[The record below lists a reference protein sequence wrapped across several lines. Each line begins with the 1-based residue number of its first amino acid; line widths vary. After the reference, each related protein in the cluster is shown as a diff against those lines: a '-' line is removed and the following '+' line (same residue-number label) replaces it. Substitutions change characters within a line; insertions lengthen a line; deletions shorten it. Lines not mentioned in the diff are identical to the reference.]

1 MKHIRHTGLIRRM
14 MTVLCLFLG
23 ALFYLGGCTMAPS
36 YTRPDTPVPAS
47 WPSGPAYKGEA
58 GPPGQ
63 KSVAE
68 IPWKEFFIAP
78 QLQKVI
84 ELALTNNRDLRVAA
98 LTIEKTRAQYRIQRA
113 ELFPHIDGTANG
125 NVARVPADLSRSGK
139 ANIAELY
146 NVGLG
151 VSAYELD
158 LFGRVRSLK
167 DQALEQFLATEEA
180 RRAVQISL
188 VAEVANS
195 WLTLASDRE
204 RLKLAKD
211 TLESQ
216 QSSYTL
222 IQRRFEAGASSQLDL
237 KQAQTR
243 VDSARV
249 DIALFTAQLAQSENA
264 LNLLVGTRVPQ
275 ELLPAELGA
284 VTVKELA
291 PGLPSDVLLARP
303 DILQAEHGLKGA
315 NANIGAARAAFFP
328 RITLSSSFG
337 TASAKLTDLFLPG
350 SAAWSFAP
358 QISVPL
364 FDAGSNLA
372 NLDVARTERA
382 IAVAQYE
389 KAIQTAF
396 REVADTLASQGTLGD
411 QLTAQKSLTEATA
424 DSYRLSEARY
434 EKGVDSYLVVLDS
447 QRSTYSAQQN
457 LINVRLALLANQV
470 TLYKVLGGGGE
481 GDVKP

>member
-1 MKHIRHTGLIRRM
+1 MKQMNRIKTA
-14 MTVLCLFLG
+14 LCLPLGTFLCL
-23 ALFYLGGCTMAPS
+23 AGCSTMAPKYS
-36 YTRPDTPVPAS
+36 QPAAPVPAA
-47 WPSGPAYKGEA
+47 WPTGASYKENAAKPGVPAD
-58 GPPGQ
+58 
-63 KSVAE
+63 AE
-68 IPWKEFFIAP
+68 ISWREFVVDP

-84 ELALTNNRDLRVAA
+84 ELSLANNRDLRVAA
-98 LTIEKTRAQYRIQRA
+98 LTIEKTRALYQIQRD
-113 ELFPHIDGTANG
+113 ELFPQIDATAAG
-125 NVARVPADLSRSGK
+125 SIQRLPADLSGTGQAR
-139 ANIAELY
+139 IARQY

-158 LFGRVRSLK
+158 FFGRVRSLK

-180 RRAVQISL
+180 RRAAQISL

-195 WLTLASDRE
+195 WLNLAADRE

-216 QSSYTL
+216 QSSYNL
-222 IQRRFEAGASSQLDL
+222 IRRRFEAGASSQLDL
-237 KQAQTR
+237 RLAQTR
-243 VDSARV
+243 VDASRV

-264 LNLLVGTRVPQ
+264 LNLLVGKPVPP
-275 ELLPAELGA
+275 ELLPTKLGS
-284 VTVKELA
+284 VTVVKEFA
-291 PGLPSDVLLARP
+291 PGLPSDVLLRRP
-303 DILQAEHGLKGA
+303 DILLAEHGLRGA

-328 RITLSSSFG
+328 RISLSTSFG
-337 TASAKLTDLFLPG
+337 TASAKLTDLFQSG
-350 SAAWSFAP
+350 SASWSFIP

-364 FDAGSNLA
+364 FDAGSNRS
-372 NLDVARTERA
+372 NLDVAKAERD

-389 KAIQTAF
+389 KAIQSAF

-411 QLTAQKSLTEATA
+411 QLAAQQSLSEATA

-434 EKGVDSYLVVLDS
+434 DKGVDSYLVVLDS
-447 QRSTYSAQQN
+447 QRSTYGAQQN

-481 GDVKP
+481 GAVKP

>member
-1 MKHIRHTGLIRRM
+1 MNYIQRTS
-14 MTVLCLFLG
+14 TALCLPLV
-23 ALFYLGGCTMAPS
+23 ALLCLGGCTTMAPN
-36 YTRPDTPVPAS
+36 YAQPGLPVPSA
-47 WPSGPAYKGEA
+47 WPTGAAYTTNAAKPVEPTAA
-58 GPPGQ
+58 G
-63 KSVAE
+63 
-68 IPWKEFFIAP
+68 IPWRQFFVAP

-98 LTIEKTRAQYRIQRA
+98 LTIDKTRALYQIQRA
-113 ELFPHIDGTANG
+113 NLFPQIDANAG
-125 NVARVPADLSRSGK
+125 ASVQRVPADLSTTGQ
-139 ANIAELY
+139 ATIARQY
-146 NVGLG
+146 SVGLG
-151 VSAYELD
+151 ISAYELD

-180 RRAVQISL
+180 RAAVQISL

-195 WLTLASDRE
+195 WLTLAADRE
-204 RLKLAKD
+204 LLKLAKD

-222 IQRRFEAGASSQLDL
+222 IRHRFEAGASSQLDL
-237 KQAQTR
+237 RQAQTR

-249 DIALFTAQLAQSENA
+249 DIAFFTAQLAQAENA
-264 LNLLVGTRVPQ
+264 LNQLVGTPVPP
-275 ELLPAELGA
+275 ELLPTTLGSI
-284 VTVKELA
+284 TMVKEIV

-328 RITLSSSFG
+328 RISLSSSIG
-337 TASAKLTDLFLPG
+337 TASAKLTDLFQPG
-350 SAAWSFAP
+350 SAVWSFVP

-372 NLDVARTERA
+372 NLDVAKAERA

-411 QLTAQKSLTEATA
+411 QLAAQQSLTEATT

-434 EKGVDSYLVVLDS
+434 DRGVDSYLVVLDS

-470 TLYKVLGGGGE
+470 TLYKVLGGGG
-481 GDVKP
+481 DVTP